1 MACKSIELDR
11 EILSC
16 PICLDLLTDPVT
28 VPCGHNYCM
37 DCINVYWDSE
47 AGKAAYVCPQC
58 RKTFAPR
65 PALLKNTTLAAVAD
79 ELKKT
84 SLQDPADPLP
94 SGALSEVKT
103 MFCRM
108 DEDDSSLPRM
118 VNFQGQDVRSAAA
131 ERREKQRQLT
141 ERWQSLQKMIRDREE
156 DAAALQQKEEAIGR
170 SANKAVEDSHQILTQ
185 AIQFLDNQ
193 RGDVENRVRS
203 RQEAQVG
210 RVRADREHLELLIVE
225 LRSQE
230 EELRKILHTEDD
242 NQFLQ
247 RLASL
252 PPLSLPPVP
261 SQFRDC
267 SPSGFEDVTAAL
279 SQIANTLQKVFSKKM
294 SKISQKTSDTDC
306 LGPQNEPQGRDD
318 FLKYS
323 RKITLDAETAHPQLQ
338 LSAGK
343 TRAAFTSQ
351 SIDRPSHPGRFTDCC
366 QVLGEEDVTGRAYW
380 EVKWDGAVYVAVA
393 YADVKRDGGWTGSGF
408 GFSDKSWA
416 LYCDKANY
424 MFCHNSF
431 TTPVLG
437 PPSTTLG
444 VYLDHSAGVLS
455 FHSVGSETM
464 TLLHR
469 VHATFTQPLR
479 AGFWLYSC
487 PGNKV
492 EIVKL

>member
-1 MACKSIELDR
+1 MAGKSIRLDG

-47 AGKAAYVCPQC
+47 GGKPAYVCPQC

-79 ELKKT
+79 ELKKS
-84 SLQDPADPLP
+84 SLQDPADPSQAGPCQSLQ
-94 SGALSEVKT
+94 EVRT
-103 MFCRM
+103 
-108 DEDDSSLPRM
+108 
-118 VNFQGQDVRSAAA
+118 VNFQGQDVRSAAKG
-131 ERREKQRQLT
+131 RREKQRQLT

-156 DAAALQQKEEAIGR
+156 DAAALQRKAEAIGH
-170 SANKAVEDSHQILTQ
+170 SADKAVEDSHQILTR

-230 EELRKILHTEDD
+230 EEVRKILHTEDD
-242 NQFLQ
+242 SQFLH

-261 SQFRDC
+261 SQLRDC

-279 SQIANTLQKVFSKKM
+279 SQIANTLPKVFSKEM

-343 TRAAFTSQ
+343 TRAAFTGQ

-380 EVKWDGAVYVAVA
+380 EVKWDGAVYIAVA
-393 YADVKRDGGWTGSGF
+393 YADVKRDGGCTRSGF

-416 LYCDKANY
+416 LYCDKPNY
-424 MFCHNSF
+424 MFCHSSF
-431 TTPVLG
+431 TTPVLV

-469 VHATFTQPLR
+469 VHANFTQPLR
-479 AGFWLYSC
+479 AGFWLHSS

-492 EIVKL
+492 EIVQLQ